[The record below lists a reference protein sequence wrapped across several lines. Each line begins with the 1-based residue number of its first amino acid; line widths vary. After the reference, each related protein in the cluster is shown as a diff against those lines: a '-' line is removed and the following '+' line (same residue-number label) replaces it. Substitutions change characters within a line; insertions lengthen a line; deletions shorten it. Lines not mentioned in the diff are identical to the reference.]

1 MNIRCTEP
9 EDLMNMQHC
18 NLLCLPE
25 NYQMKYYL
33 YHGLSWPQLSYVA
46 EDPNKKIVG
55 YVLAKMEEEP
65 DDDIH
70 GHITSLAVKRSH
82 RRLGLARK
90 LMDQAARAM
99 VENFGA
105 KYVSLHVRVSNR
117 AALNLYEK
125 TLKFDKSEVEPKYYA
140 DGEDA
145 YAMRK
150 ALTGFSMTEH
160 CEFNSEDESC
170 LEIKDA
176 DIEKLS
182 LNATSDECSKKESSN
197 T

>member
-1 MNIRCTEP
+1 
-9 EDLMNMQHC
+9 MQHC

-46 EDPNKKIVG
+46 EDGNKKVVG

-90 LMDQAARAM
+90 LMDQAARSM

-125 TLKFDKSEVEPKYYA
+125 TLGFDKSEIEPKYYA

-145 YAMRK
+145 FAMK
-150 ALTGFSMTEH
+150 KDLTGFSMTEH
-160 CEFNSEDESC
+160 CHYDDDIDESILSVDC
-170 LEIKDA
+170 NNRKTEEALK
-176 DIEKLS
+176 KLS
-182 LNATSDECSKKESSN
+182 LNDSKETTCSAKTN
-197 T
+197 